1 MRLIPPIVVMG
12 VQGSGKST
20 IGRLLAERLGLRFI
34 DGDGLHSTESIAI
47 MAAGNALTDE
57 QRIPWL
63 QKIGQF
69 LAAGSGTTAATTTAT
84 GIVLA
89 CSALK
94 RSYRDLLRES
104 VPGLFVIDPEG
115 TIELVAARIGQRQH
129 EFMPTSLLQ
138 SQFDTLE
145 PLQEDESGITLD
157 IRQTPAELI
166 ESIAHA
172 LESRATEER
181 AAEEEVSLV
190 D

>member
-1 MRLIPPIVVMG
+1 MRLIPPIIVMG

-63 QKIGQF
+63 QKIGQV
-69 LAAGSGTTAATTTAT
+69 LAAEGAT
-84 GIVLA
+84 GIVIA

-129 EFMPTSLLQ
+129 EFMPTGLLQ
-138 SQFDTLE
+138 SQFDALE
-145 PLQEDESGITLD
+145 PLQEDESGITVD
-157 IRQTPAELI
+157 IRQKPAELI